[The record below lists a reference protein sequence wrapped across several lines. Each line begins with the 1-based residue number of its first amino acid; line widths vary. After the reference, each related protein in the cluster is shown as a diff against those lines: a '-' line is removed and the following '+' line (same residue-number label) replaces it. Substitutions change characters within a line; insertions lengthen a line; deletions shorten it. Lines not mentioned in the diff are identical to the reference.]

1 MANPRQVLS
10 PLAQDCPS
18 AQAKESQVRTA
29 EALWNAHS
37 AIKQLSE
44 VCREFGDA
52 MIFES
57 MRTSEL
63 QTHLGAAH
71 GAPEAQHALQNAR
84 CTRLAATS
92 AALAASADA
101 MLDQLEPLR
110 APGVWRSGSH

>member
-1 MANPRQVLS
+1 MANPRRVLS
-10 PLAQDCPS
+10 PRAQDCPR
-18 AQAKESQVRTA
+18 AQAREAQVRTA

-57 MRTSEL
+57 RRTSEL
-63 QTHLGAAH
+63 QTHLGARD
-71 GAPEAQHALQNAR
+71 GAPEAQHALQNER

-92 AALAASADA
+92 AALAASAAA
-101 MLDQLEPLR
+101 MVEQLEPLR